1 MLFRIVKDHGNAFPP
16 SRIVWIA
23 PASSHQHA
31 AGGGIVI
38 LTTGVWYRCDM
49 QISLTNMLKPSPAV
63 VPRSAFFPFPHKTVE
78 KKRRYHDGF
87 TVFFVR

>member
-38 LTTGVWYRCDM
+38 LTTGVLVSLRYADLTD
-49 QISLTNMLKPSPAV
+49 QHAEAVSGGSAAFGILSISSQN
-63 VPRSAFFPFPHKTVE
+63 RG
-78 KKRRYHDGF
+78 KKAALP
-87 TVFFVR
+87 